1 MAGLILPLSITLL
14 IAFAGL
20 CVIAILNLKKTEL
33 PSYYSSIMNVTH
45 GIYALN
51 FVNALAASGGT
62 LGMRYVLEYLLVYV
76 GAGVL
81 YTRGL
86 LPGGFMWRILT
97 NPPKVPQGMAQ
108 GMGWCFAAILGY
120 IFFWFSK
127 GQRLG

>member
-1 MAGLILPLSITLL
+1 MAGLILPLSIVLL
-14 IAFAGL
+14 VAFAAL
-20 CVIAILNLKKTEL
+20 CVLALLNLRKTEL
-33 PSYYSSIMNVTH
+33 PPYYSSILNVTH
-45 GIYALN
+45 SIYALN
-51 FVNALAASGGT
+51 FVNALIAGGGQ

-127 GQRLG
+127 GQRLN

>member
-14 IAFAGL
+14 VAFAAL
-20 CVIAILNLKKTEL
+20 CLIAVLNLNKTEL
-33 PSYYSSIMNVTH
+33 PPNYISIMNVTH
-45 GIYALN
+45 GIYLLN
-51 FVNALAASGGT
+51 FVNALAAGGGQ

-86 LPGGFMWRILT
+86 LQGGFMWRILT
-97 NPPKVPQGMAQ
+97 DPPRVPRGMAQ

-127 GQRLG
+127 GARLN

>member
-14 IAFAGL
+14 IAFAAL
-20 CVIAILNLKKTEL
+20 CLIAVLNLKKIEL
-33 PSYYSSIMNVTH
+33 PPNYISIMNVTH

-51 FVNALAASGGT
+51 FVNALAAGGGQ

-86 LPGGFMWRILT
+86 LPGGFMWRIL
-97 NPPKVPQGMAQ
+97 NDPPKVPRGMAQ

-127 GQRLG
+127 GQRLN